1 VRDLKEGA
9 RGWRDTQAD
18 VQEGGNSGGSSTV
31 SKSAASSAVGGD
43 AAGAADGAT
52 AKGSKDK
59 DPDIGEKRK
68 RTNFTATQTVF
79 LTQTLEKCDLDT
91 PEKRQKVAELFSRER
106 KVIDTWY
113 RNHKGSN
120 SKDGK

>member
-1 VRDLKEGA
+1 MRDLKEGGREWIQA
-9 RGWRDTQAD
+9 LSRG
-18 VQEGGNSGGSSTV
+18 GGFLGHGHVT
-31 SKSAASSAVGGD
+31 
-43 AAGAADGAT
+43 DGAT

-79 LTQTLEKCDLDT
+79 LTQTLEKGDLDT

-106 KVIDTWY
+106 KVIDT
-113 RNHKGSN
+113 
-120 SKDGK
+120 